1 MMRALT
7 GVQRGL
13 VAALFAFLGYGAC
26 LAQTLVS
33 DPSVSSWLTRTHEA
47 SRQRAYAGTFV
58 VSSGGTIA
66 SAKIWHVCDGTH
78 QMERVEAL
86 TGAPRS
92 TFRHD
97 DQVVTFLTESK
108 VVVAQKRDALG
119 SFPGLLKS
127 NELDIGNF
135 YLLKEKG
142 SERVA
147 GFDAD
152 VVYLVPKDRW
162 RYGYRVWTEKKTG
175 LVIQL
180 QTMDLDG
187 RVLEQSAFSELQ
199 LDAPVDMGKLAE
211 LMHNTA
217 GYRVVHPDV
226 QKVDPTA
233 QGWAMRQALAGFK
246 SMAGYQR
253 PGSADKSAVRADH
266 SIQWVFSDGL
276 ATVSLFAE
284 PFNASRHVREGA
296 VDGLG
301 ATHTRTRKIK
311 DWWITAVGEVPP
323 ATLIFFVESLERKK

>member
-1 MMRALT
+1 MRALT
-7 GVQRGL
+7 WAQSSFA
-13 VAALFAFLGYGAC
+13 AALLVFLGCGPG
-26 LAQTLVS
+26 LAQAVAS
-33 DPSVSSWLTRTHEA
+33 EPSISAWLARTHEA

-58 VSSGGTIA
+58 VTSGGSMA
-66 SAKIWHVCDGTH
+66 SAKIWHVCDGTQ

-108 VVVAQKRDALG
+108 VVVAQKRDSLG

-127 NELDIGNF
+127 NDIDIGNF

-152 VVYLVPKDRW
+152 VVSLTPKDRL
-162 RYGYRVWTEKKTG
+162 RYGYRVWSERKTG

-180 QTMDLDG
+180 HILDLDG

-199 LDAPVDMGKLAE
+199 LDAPVDMGKLTE

-226 QKVDPTA
+226 QKVDPNA
-233 QGWAMRQALAGFK
+233 QGWVMRHLPAGFK
-246 SMAGYQR
+246 PMACYKR
-253 PGSADKSAVRADH
+253 PGSLDKTSTRADS

-284 PFNASRHVREGA
+284 PFNATRHVREGA

-301 ATHTRTRKIK
+301 ATHTLTRRVK
-311 DWWITAVGEVPP
+311 DWWITAVGEVPL
-323 ATLIFFVESLERKK
+323 ATLTFFVEALERKK

>member
-1 MMRALT
+1 MNALT
-7 GVQRGL
+7 SASRCL
-13 VAALFAFLGYGAC
+13 VAALFFILGCGSS
-26 LAQTLVS
+26 LAQTVVPE
-33 DPSVSSWLTRTHEA
+33 PSIGSWLARTHEA

-58 VSSGGTIA
+58 VSSGGIMA
-66 SAKIWHVCDGTH
+66 SAKIWHVCDGIQ

-92 TFRHD
+92 TFRHG

-108 VVVAQKRDALG
+108 VVVSQKRDALG
-119 SFPGLLKS
+119 SFPGLLKTS
-127 NELDIGNF
+127 EVDVANF

-152 VVYLVPKDRW
+152 VVQLAPKDRM
-162 RYGYRVWTEKKTG
+162 RYGYRVWSEKKTG

-180 QTMDLDG
+180 QTLDMHG

-199 LDAPVDMGKLAE
+199 LDAPVEMGQLTA
-211 LMHNTA
+211 LMNNTA

-226 QKVDPTA
+226 QRVDPGA
-233 QGWAMRQALAGFK
+233 EGWAMRHLPDGFQ
-246 SMAGYQR
+246 SMACYRR
-253 PGSADKSAVRADH
+253 PVGLDKTMGAANS

-284 PFNASRHVREGA
+284 PFNVARHVREGA
-296 VDGLG
+296 LEGLG
-301 ATHTRTRKIK
+301 ATHTLTRRAK

-323 ATLIFFVESLERKK
+323 STLIYFVEALERKK